1 MSLRDVIEGFV
12 PLLVGCGAG
21 LAAFVV
27 MSVAELIGKVRRGR
41 SLRLERYR
49 AEQSLHEIRRDAIC
63 DMLETA
69 RTQRY
74 AYDGDIIEGT
84 AVEVRQ

>member
-27 MSVAELIGKVRRGR
+27 LSVAELIGKVRCDR

-49 AEQSLHEIRRDAIC
+49 AEQSLHDIRRDAIH

-69 RTQRY
+69 RTQRD
-74 AYDGDIIEGT
+74 AYDGDVIDGT
-84 AVEVRQ
+84 CVEVRQ